1 MKAGKKCEV
10 KNIVNTP
17 WLSICEEAR
26 ELNLSPPVLLRK
38 CEAPRRLD
46 EGDIPYDHPDCAASR
61 RVEMWFACLDVVI
74 VQIAERFKQ
83 GCFDHIA
90 TVEKVLL
97 QVAAGLSVSLEL
109 KELEKVS
116 DDFDYDMLEAQQMI
130 LRSLFETSVPT
141 TVSDVASVLQSTEG
155 AALMLSEVVRFVTL
169 CLILPATSASAE
181 RSFSALRRLKTF
193 IRIHGRSTET

>member
-1 MKAGKKCEV
+1 V
-10 KNIVNTP
+10 
-17 WLSICEEAR
+17 
-26 ELNLSPPVLLRK
+26 
-38 CEAPRRLD
+38 
-46 EGDIPYDHPDCAASR
+46 
-61 RVEMWFACLDVVI
+61 VE
-74 VQIAERFKQ
+74 QIAERFKQ

-193 IRIHGRSTET
+193 IRSTVGQPRLNHVLLLHCHQDCLDKFDLRLVAQKFI